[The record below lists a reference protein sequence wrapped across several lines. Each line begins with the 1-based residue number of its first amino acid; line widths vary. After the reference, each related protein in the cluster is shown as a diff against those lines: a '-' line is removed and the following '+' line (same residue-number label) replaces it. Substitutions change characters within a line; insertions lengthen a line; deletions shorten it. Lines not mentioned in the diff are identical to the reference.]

1 MMNIL
6 IRVQSILSLDA
17 DKEAQ
22 LNEII
27 QIQYESLSSLLN
39 TTTVPAQLEYIVVET
54 SIARYNRLG
63 SEGLKSEGI
72 DVIAQNFIENLFEP
86 YQAQIQSYIYNN
98 PTNSKPKKLKLL
110 WFYEIW

>member
-1 MMNIL
+1 MMNIF
-6 IRVQSILSLDA
+6 IRVQSILQLEE
-17 DKEAQ
+17 DKEQQ

-27 QIQYESLSSLLN
+27 QIQYDSLSTLLN
-39 TTTVPAQLEYIVVET
+39 TKEVPTQLEYIVVET

-72 DVIAQNFIENLFEP
+72 DVISTSFIENLFEP

-98 PTNSKPKKLKLL
+98 PTSGKLKKLKLL
-110 WFYEIW
+110 